1 MEEYEQ
7 KVEQNQKRNKKY
19 IKEFTE
25 WLNEKGLSKKT
36 IRKHLDNVKLYINE
50 YLNYY
55 DVIKVEDGIEEV
67 DDFLEG
73 WFIEK
78 CLFATKTS
86 LKETAASLK
95 TFYQYMS
102 EYNYVKKEDY
112 KQLCSII
119 KDNMDIY
126 LEQLEAFD
134 NGIYYD
140 IWA

>member
-55 DVIKVEDGIEEV
+55 DAVKVEDGIEEV

-95 TFYQYMS
+95 KFYQYMS

-140 IWA
+140 I

>member
-1 MEEYEQ
+1 M
-7 KVEQNQKRNKKY
+7 
-19 IKEFTE
+19 
-25 WLNEKGLSKKT
+25 
-36 IRKHLDNVKLYINE
+36 
-50 YLNYY
+50 
-55 DVIKVEDGIEEV
+55 

-78 CLFATKTS
+78 CLFATKNS
-86 LKETAASLK
+86 LKETAVSLK
-95 TFYQYMS
+95 KFYQYMS

-140 IWA
+140 I

>member
-1 MEEYEQ
+1 M
-7 KVEQNQKRNKKY
+7 
-19 IKEFTE
+19 
-25 WLNEKGLSKKT
+25 
-36 IRKHLDNVKLYINE
+36 YINE

-78 CLFATKTS
+78 CLFAIKTS

-95 TFYQYMS
+95 KFYQYMS

-140 IWA
+140 I

>member
-25 WLNEKGLSKKT
+25 WLNEKRLSKKT

-73 WFIEK
+73 WFIKK

-86 LKETAASLK
+86 LKETTASLK
-95 TFYQYMS
+95 KFYQYMS

-140 IWA
+140 I

>member
-7 KVEQNQKRNKKY
+7 KVEQNQKRDKKY
-19 IKEFTE
+19 IKKFTE

-55 DVIKVEDGIEEV
+55 DVVKVEDGIEEV
-67 DDFLEG
+67 DDLLEG

-86 LKETAASLK
+86 LKETTASLK
-95 TFYQYMS
+95 KFYQYMS

-140 IWA
+140 I

>member
-95 TFYQYMS
+95 KFYQYMS

-112 KQLCSII
+112 KQLCSVI

-140 IWA
+140 I

>member
-55 DVIKVEDGIEEV
+55 DAIKVEDGIEEV

-86 LKETAASLK
+86 LKETTASLK
-95 TFYQYMS
+95 KFYQYMS

-140 IWA
+140 I

>member
-25 WLNEKGLSKKT
+25 WLNEKGLSKKK

-95 TFYQYMS
+95 KFYQYMS

-140 IWA
+140 I

>member
-95 TFYQYMS
+95 KFYQYMS

-140 IWA
+140 I

>member
-86 LKETAASLK
+86 LKETTASLK
-95 TFYQYMS
+95 KFYQYMS

-140 IWA
+140 I

>member
-55 DVIKVEDGIEEV
+55 DVIKIEDGIEEV

-86 LKETAASLK
+86 LKETTASLK
-95 TFYQYMS
+95 KFYQYMS

-140 IWA
+140 I

>member
-7 KVEQNQKRNKKY
+7 KVEQNQKKNKKY

-25 WLNEKGLSKKT
+25 WLNEKGISKKT

-86 LKETAASLK
+86 LKETTASLK
-95 TFYQYMS
+95 KFYQYMS

-140 IWA
+140 I

>member
-95 TFYQYMS
+95 KFYQYMS

-112 KQLCSII
+112 KQLCSVI

>member
-1 MEEYEQ
+1 M
-7 KVEQNQKRNKKY
+7 
-19 IKEFTE
+19 
-25 WLNEKGLSKKT
+25 
-36 IRKHLDNVKLYINE
+36 YINE

-95 TFYQYMS
+95 KFYQYMS

-112 KQLCSII
+112 KQLCSVI

-140 IWA
+140 I

>member
-55 DVIKVEDGIEEV
+55 DAIKV
-67 DDFLEG
+67 
-73 WFIEK
+73 
-78 CLFATKTS
+78 
-86 LKETAASLK
+86 
-95 TFYQYMS
+95 
-102 EYNYVKKEDY
+102 
-112 KQLCSII
+112 
-119 KDNMDIY
+119 
-126 LEQLEAFD
+126 
-134 NGIYYD
+134 
-140 IWA
+140 

>member
-95 TFYQYMS
+95 NFYQYMS

-140 IWA
+140 I

>member
-1 MEEYEQ
+1 M
-7 KVEQNQKRNKKY
+7 
-19 IKEFTE
+19 
-25 WLNEKGLSKKT
+25 
-36 IRKHLDNVKLYINE
+36 
-50 YLNYY
+50 NYY
-55 DVIKVEDGIEEV
+55 DAIKVEDGIEEV

-86 LKETAASLK
+86 LKETAVSLK
-95 TFYQYMS
+95 KFYQYMS

-140 IWA
+140 I